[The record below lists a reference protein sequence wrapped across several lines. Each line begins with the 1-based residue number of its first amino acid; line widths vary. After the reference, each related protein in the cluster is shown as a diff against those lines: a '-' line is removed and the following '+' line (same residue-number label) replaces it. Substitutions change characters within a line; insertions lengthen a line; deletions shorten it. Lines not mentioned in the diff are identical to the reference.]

1 MQKPVPESTHAA
13 ASKGGAP
20 DSGVAAASRPAS
32 NSPTDASE
40 LASRDADDGKD
51 VYKKKCQ
58 SCHGANG
65 EKTTYKDV
73 TFPALTDKKV
83 QAESDADLKKESA
96 EGKTGKMGSVKGMS
110 AQDLSDVVAFMRS
123 LK

>member
-1 MQKPVPESTHAA
+1 MKRSRTLLAVLLALPLALLFVASSVKAQK
-13 ASKGGAP
+13 G
-20 DSGVAAASRPAS
+20 
-32 NSPTDASE
+32 
-40 LASRDADDGKD
+40 DADDGKD

-83 QAESDADLKKESA
+83 LAESDADLKKESA
-96 EGKTGKMGSVKGMS
+96 EGKTGKMGSVKGLS
-110 AQDLSDVVAFMRS
+110 AQDLADVVAFMRS

>member
-1 MQKPVPESTHAA
+1 MKRSRTLLAVLLALPLALLFVASSVKAQK
-13 ASKGGAP
+13 G
-20 DSGVAAASRPAS
+20 
-32 NSPTDASE
+32 
-40 LASRDADDGKD
+40 DADDGKD

-110 AQDLSDVVAFMRS
+110 AQDLADVVAYMRS

>member
-1 MQKPVPESTHAA
+1 MKRSTTRLAFFLALPLTLLLAA
-13 ASKGGAP
+13 APAHAQKGDP
-20 DSGVAAASRPAS
+20 
-32 NSPTDASE
+32 
-40 LASRDADDGKD
+40 DDGKD

-65 EKTTYKDV
+65 DKTTYKDV

-110 AQDLSDVVAFMRS
+110 AQDLADVVAYMRS

>member
-1 MQKPVPESTHAA
+1 MKRSKTLLAVLLALPLALLFSVSSLKAQK
-13 ASKGGAP
+13 G
-20 DSGVAAASRPAS
+20 DS
-32 NSPTDASE
+32 
-40 LASRDADDGKD
+40 DDGKD

-58 SCHGANG
+58 SCHGPNG

-83 QAESDADLKKESA
+83 QAESDADLKKESVD
-96 EGKTGKMGSVKGMS
+96 GKTGKMGTVKGLS
-110 AQDLSDVVAFMRS
+110 AQDLADVVAFMRS

>member
-1 MQKPVPESTHAA
+1 MKR
-13 ASKGGAP
+13 SK
-20 DSGVAAASRPAS
+20 
-32 NSPTDASE
+32 TL
-40 LASRDADDGKD
+40 LAVLLALPLALLFVSSSVKAEKGDADDGKD

-58 SCHGANG
+58 SCHGPNG

-73 TFPALTDKKV
+73 TFPPLTDKKV

-110 AQDLSDVVAFMRS
+110 AQDLADVVAFMRS

>member
-1 MQKPVPESTHAA
+1 MKRSKTLLAVLLALPLALLVASSSVKAQKGDP
-13 ASKGGAP
+13 
-20 DSGVAAASRPAS
+20 
-32 NSPTDASE
+32 
-40 LASRDADDGKD
+40 DDGKD

-110 AQDLSDVVAFMRS
+110 AQDLADVVAYMRS